1 VTYHSP
7 ADFLSGDGLPVG
19 EGDEGSRAPKIGLF
33 RLTADWSAS
42 SPPAAPL
49 TLSEL
54 ELRPSLSAD
63 RPKRGDD
70 DRPTL
75 ARLGDDDRLDDRT
88 TTEVVLDRVSG
99 DEGDGGLESN
109 GDEGDGGDDETEA
122 SAERCAGAD
131 EGPPALEGGGEEA
144 PALVR
149 RRAGEDMERDEKEA
163 EPEGEEEGEEVRT
176 ADMSPSLLP
185 AACLPS
191 RSCECS

>member
-1 VTYHSP
+1 M
-7 ADFLSGDGLPVG
+7 SGDGLPVG
-19 EGDEGSRAPKIGLF
+19 EGVDEGSRAPKIGLF

-42 SPPAAPL
+42 SAAAPL

-54 ELRPSLSAD
+54 ELRPSLSVD

-75 ARLGDDDRLDDRT
+75 ARLGDDDRLDDRA
-88 TTEVVLDRVSG
+88 TTEIVLDRVSG

-109 GDEGDGGDDETEA
+109 GDEGDGGDDDETEA

-163 EPEGEEEGEEVRT
+163 EPEGEEGEEALLLDRT

-185 AACLPS
+185 APCLPS

>member
-1 VTYHSP
+1 
-7 ADFLSGDGLPVG
+7 LSGDGLPVG

-42 SPPAAPL
+42 SPVPPL

-70 DRPTL
+70 ARPTL
-75 ARLGDDDRLDDRT
+75 DRLGDDDRLDDRVA
-88 TTEVVLDRVSG
+88 TETVLDRVSG
-99 DEGDGGLESN
+99 DDGGLESS
-109 GDEGDGGDDETEA
+109 GDDGDGGDDDDETEA

-131 EGPPALEGGGEEA
+131 DGPPAPAPEEEGGGEA
-144 PALVR
+144 ALTLVR
-149 RRAGEDMERDEKEA
+149 RRAGEDMEREERED
-163 EPEGEEEGEEVRT
+163 EPEGEEEEVLLDRT
-176 ADMSPSLLP
+176 GDMSPSLLQ